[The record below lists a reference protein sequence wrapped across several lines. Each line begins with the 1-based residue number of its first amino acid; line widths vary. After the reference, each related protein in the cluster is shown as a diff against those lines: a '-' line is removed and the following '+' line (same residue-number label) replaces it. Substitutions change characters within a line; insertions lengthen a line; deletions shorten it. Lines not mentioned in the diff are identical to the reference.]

1 MCSVSF
7 LALHYLQQVKHSA
20 TSSMQILQNKHK
32 QTSHIPKSTT
42 MQSTTQFKT
51 EDLIHPL
58 LGAWASL
65 LDLGRKG
72 DAHLIESLANDILEP
87 DQFSLAIDNMLEA
100 VGIDDDHHKELAKD
114 GFWRIAFGER
124 VAVAT
129 KEEKREMAVEYLV
142 NLSAMLL
149 AMRRAGL
156 EEKVGEVGERLI
168 GQEAFEAKVAKKV
181 DEQ

>member
-1 MCSVSF
+1 
-7 LALHYLQQVKHSA
+7 
-20 TSSMQILQNKHK
+20 MQ
-32 QTSHIPKSTT
+32 P
-42 MQSTTQFKT
+42 TTQFKT
-51 EDLIHPL
+51 DDLIHPL

-72 DAHLIESLANDILEP
+72 DAHIVESLANDILRLG
-87 DQFSLAIDNMLEA
+87 QFSSAVDNMLEA
-100 VGIDDDHHKELAKD
+100 VGIEDEHRKQLAKD

-149 AMRRAGL
+149 EKRRAGL
-156 EEKVGEVGERLI
+156 EKRVGEVGERLI
-168 GQEAFEAKVAKKV
+168 GQEAFEAKVVNKV